1 MPFHKR
7 EEENG
12 TLIPLTFVSC
22 LLPPSVEMVL
32 LFLVLDIDILDMI
45 HFNFNFN
52 ISLYVNIWFASLS
65 IKSMMWWNVAIQ
77 HLCKH
82 LFLKSPWSI
91 NNIDIEIDYYPSV
104 IIVLIPPILV
114 NVTSPF
120 HYIHIQW
127 NKMKK
132 TSTYGVL
139 LVSLVC
145 NAHTPI

>member
-114 NVTSPF
+114 YV
-120 HYIHIQW
+120 HY
-127 NKMKK
+127 KPMKPTK
-132 TSTYGVL
+132 HHRWMSSSFCFIGCE
-139 LVSLVC
+139 C
-145 NAHTPI
+145 NERVMSHSY